1 MQGDKVPAKFQWR
14 NQEIAILHFD
24 SLCILCKNK
33 KRTFKEDAMWH
44 DSLREQII
52 ALELGR
58 SERQVFPLGL
68 PGVDDA
74 LQGGLDLGAMHE
86 VTGPA
91 AILFTQAIIRRRKS
105 EIVWLSTENLNE
117 EYYPDGLLQSDSC
130 PERFIVVRLQN
141 SRDLLKAAYEVLSSN
156 AAGFVLLEV
165 QKPLTQTQM
174 RKLQIAVKNTNT
186 LGLVINT
193 EYTGSVSPACQG
205 LLGSAL
211 TRWYVKVLHWTY
223 ETTQIE
229 LHLTKNRHGS
239 PCHWIVEIDHATHH
253 LHLVAISGERA
264 IDQAKSR
271 SVAETLCS
279 DHP

>member
-1 MQGDKVPAKFQWR
+1 MR
-14 NQEIAILHFD
+14 H
-24 SLCILCKNK
+24 
-33 KRTFKEDAMWH
+33 DA
-44 DSLREQII
+44 LREQII

-58 SERQVFPLGL
+58 SERQVLPFDL
-68 PGVDDA
+68 PGIDEA

-86 VTGPA
+86 ISGPA
-91 AILFTQAIIRRRKS
+91 AVLFTQVIIRQKK
-105 EIVWLSTENLNE
+105 EKVAWLSMENLNE
-117 EYYPDGLLQSDSC
+117 EYYPHGLLQSETC
-130 PERFIVVRLQN
+130 PERFIVVRPQK
-141 SRDLLKAAYEVLSSN
+141 SRDLLKAAYEVLASN
-156 AAGFVLLEV
+156 AVEYVLLEV
-165 QKPLTQTQM
+165 QKALTQTQM
-174 RKLQIAVKNTNT
+174 RKLQIAVKNTCT
-186 LGLVINT
+186 VGLVLNT
-193 EYTGSVSPACQG
+193 DYTGSAIPAAEG

-211 TRWYVKVLHWTY
+211 TRWYVRVLHWTY